1 MKRFSL
7 SVLFLTLAFT
17 ANTQNNK
24 QYLHKADEF
33 IKDFVS
39 QINLILDPKITYDER
54 VLAKNT
60 VLDDMINSRELTML
74 YDNISDKE
82 VISNSLTAQNYLD
95 RLFTQFNN
103 QMPLKNPNGNYI
115 KFQFGNFQS
124 DTFYISE
131 NKVDKICIISRIINL
146 DSIPIGKQY
155 RSDTFS
161 FVVTFKKG
169 DLDDRRIL
177 SSFKYVSHNK
187 LELKQAPD
195 VKQVATILDKQQNIG
210 EAYQKNKLVEKQIKL
225 VEKVDEQKS
234 TIELSVDFNLH
245 ELQAMESK
253 SFELSYSNM
262 KLPSNPE
269 LVNLETIVFQVNYIP
284 SKVAVVTLKKFI
296 FKDETKINLVDL
308 KNELV
313 IDERVE
319 IITKYTIRLSEQNE
333 LQSYLQRNGK

>member
-7 SVLFLTLAFT
+7 SILFLTLAFT
-17 ANTQNNK
+17 ANTQNIK

-131 NKVDKICIISRIINL
+131 NKVDKICIINRIINL

-155 RSDTFS
+155 RSDTIS
-161 FVVTFKKG
+161 FVVAFKKG

-177 SSFKYVSHNK
+177 SSFKYVPHNIIEPTQGSDGK
-187 LELKQAPD
+187 LVE
-195 VKQVATILDKQQNIG
+195 TILDTQQNIG
-210 EAYQKNKLVEKQIKL
+210 EAYKKKLDEKQIKL
-225 VEKVDEQKS
+225 VEKVDEPKS

-245 ELQAMESK
+245 ELQAMEAK

-262 KLPSNPE
+262 KFPSNPE
-269 LVNLETIVFQVNYIP
+269 LVNLETIVFQVNFNP
-284 SKVAVVTLKKFI
+284 SKAAVVTLKKFI

-308 KNELV
+308 KKELV

-319 IITKYTIRLSEQNE
+319 IITKYIIRLSEQNE
-333 LQSYLQRNGK
+333 LQSYLQPNGK